1 MCQKDNHIRLI
12 KSEATF
18 FTPFGARRF
27 ILRLIKHEVN
37 GRYKKLYTPKLI
49 FVSAPKFKIATTIP
63 FRMDTLREL
72 YMDESKTNKINT
84 NTREGNGVKIP
95 PIVLIYIPQK
105 RVPKG
110 YFNTAL

>member
-84 NTREGNGVKIP
+84 NTREGNGV
-95 PIVLIYIPQK
+95 
-105 RVPKG
+105 
-110 YFNTAL
+110 